1 MSGTVRNQATL
12 LTASADNATNN
23 YTNQN
28 QRDFIVSVFNIVPAV
43 VSAAGTTQ
51 GTATPLTAQNNV
63 ITICT
68 AGAGVVATLPF
79 HKIYSRGANPVLF
92 YPISG
97 AQFEGLAVNAPVSIP
112 VGTTVEMAMTSTTQ
126 GYVG

>member
-1 MSGTVRNQATL
+1 MSGTVRTQAAL
-12 LTASADNATNN
+12 LTASADNVTGN

-28 QRDFIVSVFNIVPAV
+28 QRDFIVSVFNILPTV

-51 GTATPLTAQNNV
+51 GSATPLTSQNNV
-63 ITICT
+63 VTVC
-68 AGAGVVATLPF
+68 ASGAGIIATLPF
-79 HKIYSRGANPVLF
+79 HKIYSRGLNPVLL

-97 AQFEGLAVNAPVSIP
+97 AQFEGLAVNAAVSIP
-112 VGTTVEMAMTSTTQ
+112 VGTAVEMTMTTATQ